1 MLNAAGLIV
10 VVNEKDARVEVG
22 EADGR
27 PPSTPTLQFD
37 QVFWDDQQEL
47 FARLQPALLSCIGGA
62 SCTVLAHGG
71 PQSGKSYTLSGLFTS
86 GETHGVAPRAIQAI
100 TEELERLTTP
110 VPSVDASF
118 FELQQDAV
126 CDLLAAGAPR
136 VAMRETTQPP
146 FVALDQHLSAMR
158 CDGASGFNRLL
169 DAYFTGLEHRRKGH
183 HTCFQVA
190 FGAEWSLDMDSGL
203 DICLDAGGSH
213 SGSSSFPSGNSCAS
227 SHGVLQQL
235 ANGEERCA
243 SLTRTSLTGQWQHV
257 NSPKHA
263 VKD

>member
-1 MLNAAGLIV
+1 MRSGERWLEALEHSQLLLRVRPCEKPSPLV

-118 FELQQDAV
+118 FELQQVSDAKKRT
-126 CDLLAAGAPR
+126 LA
-136 VAMRETTQPP
+136 
-146 FVALDQHLSAMR
+146 
-158 CDGASGFNRLL
+158 
-169 DAYFTGLEHRRKGH
+169 
-183 HTCFQVA
+183 
-190 FGAEWSLDMDSGL
+190 
-203 DICLDAGGSH
+203 
-213 SGSSSFPSGNSCAS
+213 
-227 SHGVLQQL
+227 
-235 ANGEERCA
+235 
-243 SLTRTSLTGQWQHV
+243 HV
-257 NSPKHA
+257 EP
-263 VKD
+263 